1 MNKKSKLI
9 VVSIAQ
15 QTMACFEHDQCIASY
30 RVSTGTNGAGEL
42 INSQCTPRG
51 WHKVHSILG
60 MQHDINSVFVAR
72 QWTGELYSA
81 ELAQNNPNRDWILTR
96 ILQLDGL
103 EPGRNQGGT
112 VDSLSRYIYIHG
124 TPDSTQLGIPG
135 SHGCVRMNNEDIV
148 ALAQWATTDTM
159 VYIQ

>member
-1 MNKKSKLI
+1 MNKKNKLI

-15 QTMACFEHDQCIASY
+15 QIMHCFEQDQCIISY
-30 RVSTGTNGAGEL
+30 SVSTGTNGAGEQ

-60 MQHDINSVFVAR
+60 LEHEINSVFVAR
-72 QWTGELYSA
+72 HWTGEIYSE

-103 EPGRNQGGT
+103 ESGRNQGGM

-124 TPDSTQLGIPG
+124 TPDSTQLGVPG
-135 SHGCVRMNNEDIV
+135 SHGCIRMSNENIIH
-148 ALAQWATTDTM
+148 LAQWATTDTLI
-159 VYIQ
+159 YIQ